1 MTIDEARVKLSFANK
16 ILAHEGVL
24 DAFGHVS
31 LRHPLDPQKFLLS
44 RSLAPSMVRAEDI
57 LEFWLEF
64 VARAEL
70 NASFYAER
78 VIHGEIYASRPD
90 VMAICH
96 HHAPAMLTF
105 CISDKKLVPISQ
117 MGAVMGHHVPVWDSQ
132 TDFGDTNLLFV
143 KPEEGRSLA
152 RSLGPHWL
160 VLMKRH
166 GATCVGRN
174 IEEMTFR
181 TIHSVANA
189 ETQLKALAIGN
200 VDALTHGE
208 IEKAGEIKPLAVE
221 RAWQYWASRVRD

>member
-1 MTIDEARVKLSFANK
+1 MIQEARDKLALANR

-31 LRHPLDPQKFLLS
+31 LRHPQDPGKYLLS
-44 RSLAPSMVRAEDI
+44 RSLAPSMVRSEDI
-57 LEFWLEF
+57 LEFWLDSTLAG
-64 VARAEL
+64 VS
-70 NASFYAER
+70 NASLYAER
-78 VIHGEIYASRPD
+78 VIHGEIYAARPD

-117 MGAVMGHHVPVWDSQ
+117 MGAVMGQHVPIWDSQ
-132 TDFGDTNLLFV
+132 TDFGDTNLLLV
-143 KPEEGRSLA
+143 KAEEGRSLA
-152 RSLGPHWL
+152 TCLGPNWV

-166 GATCVGRN
+166 GATCVGRG

-189 ETQLKALAIGN
+189 ETQLRALAVGT
-200 VDALTHGE
+200 VDALTPGE
-208 IEKAGEIKPLAVE
+208 IEKASEIKPLAIE
-221 RAWQYWASRVRD
+221 RAWNYWARRVRD